1 MIFWDKYL
9 EWCYYIR
16 WYTERANTIKVCDE
30 YFGSSMRPK
39 NQNKKDEKY
48 LTLMSVNDLWG
59 REMLINAF
67 QSRIFPANSGA
78 CLVLAMI
85 ILIEP

>member
-1 MIFWDKYL
+1 MNGVITLDGTQKEQIQLKYVMNIF
-9 EWCYYIR
+9 R
-16 WYTERANTIKVCDE
+16 
-30 YFGSSMRPK
+30 SSMRPK

-78 CLVLAMI
+78 CLVQAMI